1 MTRYHGLA
9 AACALALLFSAG
21 GGEDD
26 GGANDPTPDMTTGG
40 GVIGAVCIMVIGT
53 VWIVGGTKVNKG
65 LAGIGEAG
73 TVDEAWARGGPP

>member
-1 MTRYHGLA
+1 MAT
-9 AACALALLFSAG
+9 
-21 GGEDD
+21 
-26 GGANDPTPDMTTGG
+26 DMTTGG